1 MAVIP
6 DMRGMGE
13 IWGAKGDRGR
23 GGENLLTE
31 ASSPNDGE
39 QQPRGSEGMQPM
51 CRGGNLST
59 SHVNNVVLGTLICRP

>member
-13 IWGAKGDRGR
+13 IWGVKGDRGR

-31 ASSPNDGE
+31 RALLMMGSNSQEGQRACSPCA
-39 QQPRGSEGMQPM
+39 EGGPLNFP
-51 CRGGNLST
+51 C
-59 SHVNNVVLGTLICRP
+59 

>member
-13 IWGAKGDRGR
+13 IWGVKGDRGR

-51 CRGGNLST
+51 CRGGT
-59 SHVNNVVLGTLICRP
+59 SQLPMLIMLCLEH